1 MSSPLTTS
9 TLWDALYSWVHGV
22 LPNVEI
28 TQSHEDAPSP
38 SGNFICIDYA
48 GTWNLRGSSASK
60 MIDGR
65 EDLISPRV
73 YTYSGSVQIRDVEG
87 DGENLM
93 LLLESL
99 EDPNTLSAFGTN
111 GLSVLRSTGPM
122 AMPMLQQTE
131 WRRES
136 ILTLQ
141 MAWSRA
147 YSGTTLEIKSVEIE
161 QKFADSEKNN
171 LILIETQEA
180 QHGA

>member
-9 TLWDALYSWVHGV
+9 TLWDALYSWAHGV

-28 TQSHEDAPSP
+28 VQSHENAPSP

-131 WRRES
+131 WRKES
-136 ILTLQ
+136 VLTLQ

>member
-28 TQSHEDAPSP
+28 VQSHENVPSP

-48 GTWNLRGSSASK
+48 GNWNLRGSNASK

-65 EDLISPRV
+65 EDLVSPRV
-73 YTYSGSVQIRDVEG
+73 YVYSGSVQIRDVEG

-99 EDPNTLSAFGTN
+99 EDPDILSAFETN
-111 GLSVLRSTGPM
+111 GLSVLRSIGPM
-122 AMPMLQQTE
+122 AMPGLQQTQ
-131 WRRES
+131 WRKES
-136 ILTLQ
+136 ILTLE

-147 YSGTTLEIKSVEIE
+147 YSGTSLEIKSVEIE
-161 QKFADSEKNN
+161 QKFFDSEKNN

-180 QHGA
+180 QHGS